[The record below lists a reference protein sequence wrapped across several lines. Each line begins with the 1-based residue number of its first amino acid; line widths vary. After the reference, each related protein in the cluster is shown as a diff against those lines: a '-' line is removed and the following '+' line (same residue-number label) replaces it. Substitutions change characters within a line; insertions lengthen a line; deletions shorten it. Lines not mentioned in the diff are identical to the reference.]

1 MDDVRFAV
9 LGVGHIGRRHATI
22 IDGHPEARLVAL
34 ADERPAGEVGATDW
48 SVPYFESLQALLSSD
63 VEVDVVCICTPNG
76 WHARHAIQALEAGRH
91 VVIEKPMAL
100 RRTEGERILH
110 TALQRSRQVFCVM
123 QNRYSPP
130 IAWLKAVIKA
140 GKLGAIRMVQIN
152 CFWNRDERYY
162 ADPSGGS
169 HAWHGHPE
177 LDGGVL
183 YTQFAHFIDILYW
196 LLGDVEILHADHE
209 NVGHRDTVPFAD
221 SGNVLFR
228 LTDSGGLGNLC
239 FSTAT
244 VDKNFESTI
253 TILGERGTI
262 KIGGQYMNDVEY
274 CHIPGYEMPTLPP
287 ANPPNDYGPY
297 QGSAANHHYVIQNVV
312 DVLKG
317 RQQVTTNA
325 LEGLKVVDIIERMYA
340 AARISR

>member
-1 MDDVRFAV
+1 MEYVRFAV

-22 IDGHPEARLVAL
+22 IDRHPEAKLVAL
-34 ADERPAGEVGATDW
+34 ADERPPQDTGADDW
-48 SVPYFESLQALLSSD
+48 PVPYFRSLEDLLASR
-63 VEVDVVCICTPNG
+63 VEVDVICICTPNG
-76 WHARHAIQALEAGRH
+76 WHAPQAIQALDAGKH

-100 RRTEGERILH
+100 RRSEGERILH

-130 IAWLKAVIKA
+130 IAWLKAVLDD
-140 GKLGAIRMVQIN
+140 GKLGSVRMVQIN

-162 ADPSGGS
+162 TNAAGGP
-169 HAWHGHPE
+169 HPWHGHAE

-196 LLGDVEILHADHE
+196 LLGDVEVLHADLG
-209 NVGHRDTVPFAD
+209 NIGHRDTVPFPD

-228 LTDSGGLGNLC
+228 LVASGGLGNLC

-244 VDKNFESTI
+244 ADKNFESTI
-253 TILGERGTI
+253 AILGEHGTV

-274 CHIPGYEMPTLPP
+274 CHIPGYEMPALPP

-340 AARISR
+340 ASGFSR